1 MQVALPVAVKFLCKN
16 NGELSRN
23 LASYLSLAAIEYS
36 YLLSPHVQLILD
48 SLLAGESGYAIP
60 IKIGASLSLLS
71 GNYGLCRVL
80 SQIYEI
86 SPEPINVA
94 APSIIEI
101 IPRCDL
107 QEKLVLLQLLAMVAK
122 SKSHTVLHNSL
133 PQLCDLLNQ
142 PVVAPAAMNVLL
154 KMAENRPLLLID
166 HADIIKN
173 AATTPQ
179 TVPHAAQILS
189 IIGRSSKE
197 RAQIA
202 LDFVLEHLPEADR
215 AAQTI
220 LLQQATTLCSQ
231 YPILFTDKVTSVIR
245 QKNTQKSNS
254 QIDGAVST
262 GTVTIVKLNHT
273 SLPTTTVTPLTHTKS
288 QVAVINENAAVS
300 TTVTVNGASTS
311 SSTKLLPLVLP
322 TTSNNSYLPP
332 PTYNQSFLVQN
343 NYNSLMTLISPNTF
357 NVPHT
362 AATGSLMGPGP
373 AIPVPVPPTPPH
385 TG

>member
-1 MQVALPVAVKFLCKN
+1 LIQPHH
-16 NGELSRN
+16 LSEEK
-23 LASYLSLAAIEYS
+23 I
-36 YLLSPHVQLILD
+36 D
-48 SLLAGESGYAIP
+48 ESIFFFV
-60 IKIGASLSLLS
+60 

-122 SKSHTVLHNSL
+122 SKSHAVLHNSL

-142 PVVAPAAMNVLL
+142 PVPVAPAAMNVLL
-154 KMAENRPLLLID
+154 KLAENRPLLFVD

-173 AATTPQ
+173 AATTSQ

-197 RAQIA
+197 RAQVA

-262 GTVTIVKLNHT
+262 GTVTIVKLNQT
-273 SLPTTTVTPLTHTKS
+273 PLPTTAPLSHTKS
-288 QVAVINENAAVS
+288 QVAVINENAAV
-300 TTVTVNGASTS
+300 TTTITVNGSTS

-322 TTSNNSYLPP
+322 TTANNSYLPP

-362 AATGSLMGPGP
+362 TTTAGSLVGPGP
-373 AIPVPVPPTPPH
+373 PIPVPVPPTPPH